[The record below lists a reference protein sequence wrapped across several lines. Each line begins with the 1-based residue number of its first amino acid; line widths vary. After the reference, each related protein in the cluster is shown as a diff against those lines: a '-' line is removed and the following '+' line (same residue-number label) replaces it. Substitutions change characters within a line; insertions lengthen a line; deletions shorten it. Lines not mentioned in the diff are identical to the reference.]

1 MAESLFRGMEL
12 WMYDLDVAP
21 TFLNLKEARAEYV
34 RLAKA
39 ANKRIQR
46 IRESEYSASAAA
58 QRQMFGSVKALKTE
72 RQVYAALQQVARF
85 TSQKTSSI
93 SGIRKVEKKQ
103 LQTMREMGYTFLN
116 KGNIADFG
124 RFWQEVRKHSAEKNL
139 KGKSDRIVE
148 LYRIARAKRI
158 DPLELAKDFEY
169 WIDHLEELSTLK
181 RSNKIIGADEVR
193 KKLDMM

>member
-1 MAESLFRGMEL
+1 MADNLFRGMES
-12 WMYDLDVAP
+12 WMYDIDIAP

-93 SGIRKVEKKQ
+93 SGIKEVEKKQ
-103 LQTMREMGYTFLN
+103 LETMREMGYTFLN
-116 KGNIADFG
+116 KGNIHEFG
-124 RFWQEVRKHSAEKNL
+124 EFMKQVRKHANVKNL
-139 KGKSDRIVE
+139 QGVSDRIVNLFKE
-148 LYRIARAKRI
+148 AKRKRI
-158 DPLELAKDFEY
+158 DTQTLAKDFQF
-169 WIDHLEELSTLK
+169 WLDHETELDTMK
-181 RSNKIIGADEVR
+181 RSNTTMSSDEAR
-193 KKLDMM
+193 ERIK

>member
-1 MAESLFRGMEL
+1 MANDLFRGMET
-12 WMYDLDVAP
+12 WMYDIDVAP

-46 IRESEYSASAAA
+46 IRESQYSTSAAA

-93 SGIRKVEKKQ
+93 SGIKEIEKKQ
-103 LQTMREMGYTFLN
+103 LETMREMGYTFLN
-116 KGNIADFG
+116 KSNIHEFG
-124 RFWQEVRKHSAEKNL
+124 EFMKQVRKHANVKNL
-139 KGKSDRIVE
+139 QGISDRIVNLFKE
-148 LYRIARAKRI
+148 AKRKRI
-158 DPLELAKDFEY
+158 DTQDLAKDFQF
-169 WIDHLEELSTLK
+169 WLDHETELDTMK
-181 RSNKIIGADEVR
+181 RSNTTMSSEEARERIK
-193 KKLDMM
+193 